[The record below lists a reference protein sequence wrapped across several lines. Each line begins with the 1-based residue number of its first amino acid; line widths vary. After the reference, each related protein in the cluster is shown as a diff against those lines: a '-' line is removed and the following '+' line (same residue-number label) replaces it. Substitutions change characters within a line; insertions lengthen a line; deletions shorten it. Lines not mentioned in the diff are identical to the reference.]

1 MILKVRIVCMSKEMN
16 NISKITKNFGFY
28 STLLISL
35 LIVLLSN
42 FVNVVIYDICTSIV
56 LESARFFI

>member
-42 FVNVVIYDICTSIV
+42 FVNVVIYDICASIV